1 MFVVCQNISLLLTFF
16 LPRVKK
22 RNYQNPSNNKLSSK
36 MDITKEEISMID
48 ENKNKAILRSNKIM
62 DPFF

>member
-1 MFVVCQNISLLLTFF
+1 
-16 LPRVKK
+16 
-22 RNYQNPSNNKLSSK
+22 

-62 DPFF
+62 DPFFNFFP

>member
-1 MFVVCQNISLLLTFF
+1 
-16 LPRVKK
+16 
-22 RNYQNPSNNKLSSK
+22 